1 MLTEKIIQFKVHSN
15 SSGNLCVYESGD
27 KVPFDIKRIFT
38 VTAKKNEI
46 RGNHSHKIC
55 KQLLVCVS
63 GEIEV
68 TCDDGLN
75 QRIYRLSEMGKGLLI
90 PAGIWAFEKYINEGS
105 VLMVLCDQA
114 YEKDDYIFNYEE
126 FKKTIRI
133 KIK

>member
-1 MLTEKIIQFKVHSN
+1 MLKEKIIQFEVHSN
-15 SSGNLCVYESGD
+15 SSGNLCVYESDDG
-27 KVPFDIKRIFT
+27 VPFDIKRIFT
-38 VTAKKNEI
+38 VMAKKNEI
-46 RGNHSHKIC
+46 RGNHAHKIC
-55 KQLLVCVS
+55 QQLLVCVS

-90 PAGIWAFEKYINEGS
+90 PAGIWASEKYINEGS

-114 YEKDDYIFNYEE
+114 YEKNDYIFNYEE

>member
-1 MLTEKIIQFKVHSN
+1 MSKEKIIQFEVHSN
-15 SSGNLCVYESGD
+15 SSGNLCVYESDD

-55 KQLLVCVS
+55 QQLLVCVS

-68 TCDDGLN
+68 ICDDGLN

-90 PAGIWAFEKYINEGS
+90 PAGIWATEKYINEGS
-105 VLMVLCDQA
+105 VLMVLCDRI
-114 YEKDDYIFNYEE
+114 YDKNDYIFNYEE
-126 FKKTIRI
+126 FKKNQLEL
-133 KIK
+133 K

>member
-1 MLTEKIIQFKVHSN
+1 MLKEKIIQFEVHSN
-15 SSGNLCVYESGD
+15 SSGNLCVYESDDG
-27 KVPFDIKRIFT
+27 VPFDIKRIFT
-38 VTAKKNEI
+38 VMAKKNEI
-46 RGNHSHKIC
+46 RGNHAHKIC
-55 KQLLVCVS
+55 QQLLVCVS

-68 TCDDGLN
+68 ICDDGLN

-90 PAGIWAFEKYINEGS
+90 PARIWAFEKYINEGS

-114 YEKDDYIFNYEE
+114 YEKNDYIFNYEE

>member
-1 MLTEKIIQFKVHSN
+1 MLTEKIIQFDVHSN
-15 SSGNLCVYESGD
+15 SSGNLCVYETD
-27 KVPFDIKRIFT
+27 YKVPFDIKRIFT
-38 VTAKKNEI
+38 VMAKKNEI

-55 KQLLVCVS
+55 QQLLVCVS

-105 VLMVLCDQA
+105 VLMVLCYQA

-133 KIK
+133 EIK

>member
-1 MLTEKIIQFKVHSN
+1 MLKEKIIQFEVHSN
-15 SSGNLCVYESGD
+15 SSGNLCVYESDD

-90 PAGIWAFEKYINEGS
+90 PAGIWASEKYINEGS

-114 YEKDDYIFNYEE
+114 YEKNDYIFNYEE